1 MVRRYL
7 AAVLIFV
14 CAWIRMAGQIPV
26 GSWQDRLSY
35 SSSFYL
41 SAGDDEI
48 FSSAGAS
55 LLIID
60 SQTGLTSKLSKASG
74 LTETGISAIAYSEQE
89 ETLVIVY
96 RNTDVDLVK
105 KGIITNIPDIRNKH
119 IPGLK
124 EIYSISVIG
133 NLALLSG
140 SFGIVVIDV
149 RGRYIADTWRPGPDG
164 NTSEVFETTLFN
176 EKVYA
181 ATSKGVYSAPR
192 NRTGL
197 SYFGNWDKL
206 EGLPVS
212 DAVYDKIAATSSSLF
227 INKQGGAS
235 SPDSLF
241 RIIPGQPAQIM
252 FSRPDAQ
259 IRSVDPASQ
268 GVTVALESSLLSYS
282 EDGQIT
288 RETVSYGW
296 AAPNPQNTLTYKGVM
311 WIADASG
318 GLVSTSDF
326 LTFTTHTLPGP
337 YTNNVADIAF
347 TGTRAYVT
355 GGTVDNAWGNV
366 YRPLQIFINSGQEWV
381 SNILYGPADRDA
393 MRVVADPADPD
404 RYFVSSWGNGL
415 YEFKNSTLVNNF
427 NQYNSPLSSIIPG
440 DNYSRIC
447 GLAFDRTGNLWLT
460 QSGVSGNLRVLKTD
474 GTWTSTAVN
483 LNVPVVGD
491 IVIDDNGYIWTLLP
505 RGHGMLVYDPGKTPG
520 DITDDRYLR
529 FQVED
534 AEGHVMTNLFSA
546 ARDDDGN
553 IWLGT
558 DMGPVV
564 YYTPGK
570 VFESN
575 LKATRVK
582 VPRNDG
588 SGLADYL
595 LGTETITSIAVDGAN
610 RKWFGTM
617 SSGAYLVSEDG
628 RTQIHNFSSANSPI
642 LSDNIVKINVN
653 SESGEVWFG
662 TSAGI
667 ISFRGDATA
676 GKDDYSGMYV
686 FPNPV
691 REDYEGPVTVTGLV
705 EGSSVKITDLSS
717 NLVYETT
724 SRGGQAQWDLKNY
737 RGLRVGSGVYL
748 IFASDPD
755 GTLAKV
761 IKLLV
766 IN

>member
-1 MVRRYL
+1 MGRNV
-7 AAVLIFV
+7 ATVLFLM
-14 CAWIRMAGQIPV
+14 CAWMRMSGQIPV
-26 GSWQDRLSY
+26 GSWQDHLSY
-35 SSSFYL
+35 SSSLYL
-41 SAGDDEI
+41 AAGNDKI
-48 FSSAGAS
+48 YSSAGAS
-55 LLIID
+55 LLIMD
-60 SQTGLTSKLSKASG
+60 SKTGITSKLSKANG
-74 LTETGISAIAYSEQE
+74 LTGTGISAIAWSEQE

-105 KGIITNIPDIRNKH
+105 KGRITNIPDIRNKY

-124 EIYSISVIG
+124 EIYNISVTG

-140 SFGIVVIDV
+140 SFGIVVVDV

-164 NTSEVFETTLFN
+164 NTNEVFETVLFN
-176 EKVYA
+176 DRVYA
-181 ATSKGVYSAPR
+181 ATAKGVYSAPR

-206 EGLPVS
+206 AGLSVS

-227 INKQGGAS
+227 INKPGGAS

-241 RIIPGQPAQIM
+241 RITPGQPEQLV
-252 FSRPDAQ
+252 FSRPDAKV
-259 IRSVDPASQ
+259 RSVDPAPA
-268 GVTVALESSLLSYS
+268 GVTAALTSSLVNFSEEGLIVREILSYGIAS
-282 EDGQIT
+282 
-288 RETVSYGW
+288 
-296 AAPNPQNTLTYKGVM
+296 PNPRNTLSYKGIV
-311 WIADASG
+311 WIADASA
-318 GLVSTSDF
+318 GLVSTLDF
-326 LTFTTHTLPGP
+326 LNFETHTLPGP
-337 YTNNVADIAF
+337 YTNNVADICFA
-347 TGTRAYVT
+347 GARAYVT

-366 YRPLQIFINSGQEWV
+366 YRPLQIFINSGQEWI
-381 SNILYGPADRDA
+381 SNILYGQADRDA

-415 YEFKNSTLVNNF
+415 FEFRNSTLVNNF

-440 DNYSRIC
+440 DNYTRIC
-447 GLAFDRTGNLWLT
+447 GLAFDRSGNLWIT

-491 IVIDDNGYIWTLLP
+491 IVIDDNGFIWTLLP
-505 RGHGMLVYDPGKTPG
+505 RGHGMLVYDPGNTPG
-520 DITDDRYLR
+520 DITDDRYTRL
-529 FQVED
+529 QVED
-534 AEGHVMTNLFSA
+534 ADGHVMTNLFSA
-546 ARDDDGN
+546 ARDRDGN
-553 IWLGT
+553 IWVGT
-558 DMGPVV
+558 DMGPAV
-564 YYTPGK
+564 YYTPAK

-595 LGTETITSIAVDGAN
+595 LGTETITSISIDGAN

-628 RTQIHNFSSANSPI
+628 RTQIHNFSSANSPL

-667 ISFRGDATA
+667 ISFRGDAT
-676 GKDDYSGMYV
+676 GGREDYSGMYV

-691 REDYEGPVTVTGLV
+691 REDYDGPVTVTGLI
-705 EGSSVKITDLSS
+705 EGSYVKVTDISG
-717 NLVYETT
+717 NLVFETT
-724 SRGGQAQWDLKNY
+724 SNGGQAQWDLQNY
-737 RGLRVGSGVYL
+737 RGRRVSSGVYL
-748 IFASDPD
+748 VFASNPD

-766 IN
+766 IS

>member
-1 MVRRYL
+1 MIRIVVSVFFL
-7 AAVLIFV
+7 AW
-14 CAWIRMAGQIPV
+14 AWIGMSAQIPV

-35 SSSFYL
+35 SSSHYL
-41 SAGDDEI
+41 AAGNDKI

-60 SQTGLTSKLSKASG
+60 SQTEITSKLSKANG
-74 LTETGISAIAYSEQE
+74 LTETGISAIGWSEQE

-105 KGIITNIPDIRNKH
+105 RGRITNIPDIRNKY

-124 EIYSISVIG
+124 EIYNISVIG

-149 RGRYIADTWRPGPDG
+149 RGRYIADTWKPGDDG
-164 NTSEVFETTLFN
+164 NTNEVYETAIFN

-181 ATSKGVYSAPR
+181 VTAKGVYSAPP

-197 SYFGNWDKL
+197 AYFGNWDKL

-212 DAVYDKIAATSSSLF
+212 DAAYNKIAATSSSLF
-227 INKQGGAS
+227 INKPGGAS

-241 RIIPGQPAQIM
+241 RIIPGQSATLA
-252 FSRPDAQ
+252 FTRTDAR
-259 IRSVDPASQ
+259 IRSVDPAPQ
-268 GVTVALESSLLSYS
+268 GVTATLASSLLSLS
-282 EDGQIT
+282 EEGQVT
-288 RETVSYGW
+288 RETVTYGW
-296 AAPNPQNTLTYKGVM
+296 ASPNPQNTLTYKGVL
-311 WIADASG
+311 WIADASA
-318 GLVSTSDF
+318 GLVSTTDF
-326 LTFTTHTLPGP
+326 INFETHTLPGP
-337 YTNNVADIAF
+337 YTNNVSDICFA
-347 TGTRAYVT
+347 GTRTYVT

-366 YRPLQIFINSGQEWV
+366 YRPLQIFINSAQEWV
-381 SNILYGPADRDA
+381 SNILYGQADRDA
-393 MRVVADPADPD
+393 LRVVADPADPD
-404 RYFVSSWGNGL
+404 HYFVSSWGNGL
-415 YEFKNSTLVNNF
+415 YEFRNSTLVNNF

-440 DNYSRIC
+440 DNYTRIC
-447 GLAFDRTGNLWLT
+447 GLAFDRTGNLWIT

-474 GTWTSTAVN
+474 GTWTSTTVN

-505 RGHGMLVYDPGKTPG
+505 RGHGMLVYDPAKTPG
-520 DITDDRYLR
+520 DISDDRYLR
-529 FQVED
+529 LQVED
-534 AEGHVMTNLFSA
+534 SEGHVMTNLFSA
-546 ARDDDGN
+546 ARDRDGN
-553 IWLGT
+553 IWVGT
-558 DMGPVV
+558 DMGPAVF
-564 YYTPGK
+564 YTPGK
-570 VFESN
+570 VFESTI
-575 LKATRVK
+575 KATRIK

-617 SSGAYLVSEDG
+617 SSGAYQVSEDG
-628 RTQIHNFSSANSPI
+628 RTQLHNFSSSNSPI
-642 LSDNIVKINVN
+642 LSDNIVKINIS

-662 TSAGI
+662 TSSGI
-667 ISFRGDATA
+667 ISFRGDATE

-705 EGSSVKITDLSS
+705 EGSSVKITDISS

-724 SRGGQAQWDLKNY
+724 SNGGQAQWDLKNY
-737 RGLRVGSGVYL
+737 RGRRVSTGVYL
-748 IFASDPD
+748 IFASNPD

-766 IN
+766 IS

>member
-1 MVRRYL
+1 MRRF
-7 AAVLIFV
+7 VTLIFILV
-14 CAWIRMAGQIPV
+14 TACIRMSGQIPV

-35 SSSFYL
+35 SSSHYL
-41 SAGDDEI
+41 TAGNDKI

-55 LLIID
+55 LLIKD
-60 SQTGLTSKLSKASG
+60 TQTEITSKLSKANG
-74 LTETGISAIAYSEQE
+74 LTETGISAIGWAEQE
-89 ETLVIVY
+89 ETLIIVY

-105 KGIITNIPDIRNKH
+105 RGRITNIPDIRNKY

-124 EIYSISVIG
+124 EIYSVSVIG

-149 RGRYIADTWRPGPDG
+149 RGRYIADTWRPGADG
-164 NTSEVFETTLFN
+164 NTNEVFETALLN
-176 EKVYA
+176 ERIYA
-181 ATSKGVYSAPR
+181 ATAKGVFSAPP

-206 EGLPVS
+206 EGLPVT
-212 DAVYDKIAATSSSLF
+212 DAGYDKIAATSSSLF
-227 INKQGGAS
+227 INKPGGTT

-241 RIIPGQPAQIM
+241 RIIPGQPAELA
-252 FSRPDAQ
+252 FSRNDSR
-259 IRSVDPASQ
+259 ISSVDPAPQ
-268 GVTVALESSLLSYS
+268 GVTAALASSLLSIS
-282 EDGQIT
+282 EEGQIF

-296 AAPNPQNTLTYKGVM
+296 ATPNPQNTLFYKGEL
-311 WIADASG
+311 WIADASA
-318 GLVSTSDF
+318 GLVSTTDF
-326 LTFTTHTLPGP
+326 LSFETHTLPGP
-337 YTNNVADIAF
+337 YTNNVSDISFA
-347 TGTRAYVT
+347 GPRAYVT

-381 SNILYGPADRDA
+381 SNILYGQADRDA

-415 YEFKNSTLVNNF
+415 YEFRNSTLINNF

-440 DNYSRIC
+440 DNYTRIC
-447 GLAFDRTGNLWLT
+447 GLAFDRTGNLWIT

-474 GTWTSTAVN
+474 GTWTSTTVN

-505 RGHGMLVYDPGKTPG
+505 RGHGMLVYDPAKTPG
-520 DITDDRYLR
+520 DISDDRYLR
-529 FQVED
+529 LQVED

-546 ARDDDGN
+546 ARDRDGN
-553 IWLGT
+553 IWVGT
-558 DMGPVV
+558 DMGPAV

-570 VFESN
+570 IFESN
-575 LKATRVK
+575 LKAVRVK

-628 RTQIHNFSSANSPI
+628 RTQLHNFSSANSPI
-642 LSDNIVKINVN
+642 LSDNIVKINIS

-667 ISFRGDATA
+667 ISFRGDATE
-676 GKDDYSGMYV
+676 GKDDYTGMYV

-691 REDYEGPVTVTGLV
+691 REDFDGPVTVTGLV
-705 EGSSVKITDLSS
+705 EGSSVKITDISS
-717 NLVYETT
+717 NLVYETI
-724 SRGGQAQWDLKNY
+724 SNGGQAQWDLKNY
-737 RGLRVGSGVYL
+737 RGKRVSSGVYL
-748 IFASDPD
+748 IFASNPD
-755 GTLAKV
+755 GSLAKV

-766 IN
+766 IS